1 MRALF
6 ELVKEVGA
14 KGGWEEAQE
23 GDDEEESE

>member
-14 KGGWEEAQE
+14 KGGWEEAEE
-23 GDDEEESE
+23 GDEEEEE